1 MTLEIQNA
9 KFHLRA
15 YCYDICVSC
24 SSLNNEHIVQN
35 MNLLLRSKSFP
46 ENAHLKCINTFLLPY
61 TILTQG
67 HHEKNVQHRG
77 KKLTHSEPL

>member
-24 SSLNNEHIVQN
+24 SSVNNEHRVQN

-46 ENAHLKCINTFLLPY
+46 ENAHLKCINAFLLPY

-67 HHEKNVQHRG
+67 HYEKKMCSIG
-77 KKLTHSEPL
+77 EKS